1 MPKPKP
7 RIAVTP
13 LDELQAIAWQL
24 QSLAEQADGPAR
36 VVLEQARDRISSIA
50 REIYSD

>member
-13 LDELQAIAWQL
+13 LDKLQAIAWQL

-36 VVLEQARDRISSIA
+36 VVLEQARERISEIA
-50 REIYSD
+50 KGIHGD